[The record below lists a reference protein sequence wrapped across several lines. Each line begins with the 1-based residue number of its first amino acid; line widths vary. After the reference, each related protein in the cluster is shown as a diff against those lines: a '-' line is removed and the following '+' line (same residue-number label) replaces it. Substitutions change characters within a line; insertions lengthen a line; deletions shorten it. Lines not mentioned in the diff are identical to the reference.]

1 MLEANTSRTCVVTSN
16 VYVCVVVLADEL
28 WEDFE
33 CDGDVTS
40 GYAGEEWHQDNT
52 GPPIQRKTHN
62 NNVKDGPRESGADVE
77 GLHPYFSTTERSVSP
92 SLRGYKL

>member
-1 MLEANTSRTCVVTSN
+1 MTSN
-16 VYVCVVVLADEL
+16 IYVRVVLLADDL
-28 WEDFE
+28 WADLE

-52 GPPIQRKTHN
+52 GPPIQRKTCN
-62 NNVKDGPRESGADVE
+62 NNVSVKDGPRGSGPDVE

-92 SLRGYKL
+92 SLHG